1 MNKLKNFLSS
11 KSFMVLVTFI
21 GLYMLSS
28 GASWAI
34 FSYLR
39 GNPSI
44 SITPEGIS
52 GARSKI
58 DESLPKTESCPANG
72 KLFTEPER
80 AIWETHRPIAAVIEN
95 HLEARPQSGLSKA
108 DLIYE
113 VVAEGGITRFLSV
126 FYCGVAASD
135 VRIGPIRS
143 ARIYLINWATEYG
156 TPLFVHVGGAN
167 NVCNNCFGG
176 VKAPGTVAKQVLAL
190 EELIKLGW
198 RSATGNDLDAGAN
211 VGYPAVW
218 RDPERIP
225 GVAYEHTYMGST
237 DKLYQVGVDRGFA
250 YKDENGDP
258 WSKDLYEWKF
268 VDEKPLATPKA
279 SDITF
284 EFWQNQSDY
293 DVEWQYDKTNNSYTR
308 FNGGKPHID
317 LDTKE
322 QLTAKNVLVQFV
334 KEQGPVDSEKHM
346 FYTTIGS
353 GDIILFQNGDVVNGT
368 WEKASQAERTKFYD
382 STGSEIKFVR
392 GVIWI
397 EAVPSGNDVN
407 Y

>member
-113 VVAEGGITRFLSV
+113 VVAEGGDDFIEMELLKQEYPFNLTRT
-126 FYCGVAASD
+126 
-135 VRIGPIRS
+135 I
-143 ARIYLINWATEYG
+143 
-156 TPLFVHVGGAN
+156 
-167 NVCNNCFGG
+167 
-176 VKAPGTVAKQVLAL
+176 
-190 EELIKLGW
+190 EEISG
-198 RSATGNDLDAGAN
+198 
-211 VGYPAVW
+211 
-218 RDPERIP
+218 
-225 GVAYEHTYMGST
+225 
-237 DKLYQVGVDRGFA
+237 LY
-250 YKDENGDP
+250 K
-258 WSKDLYEWKF
+258 
-268 VDEKPLATPKA
+268 
-279 SDITF
+279 
-284 EFWQNQSDY
+284 
-293 DVEWQYDKTNNSYTR
+293 KT
-308 FNGGKPHID
+308 
-317 LDTKE
+317 
-322 QLTAKNVLVQFV
+322 
-334 KEQGPVDSEKHM
+334 
-346 FYTTIGS
+346 
-353 GDIILFQNGDVVNGT
+353 
-368 WEKASQAERTKFYD
+368 
-382 STGSEIKFVR
+382 
-392 GVIWI
+392 WI
-397 EAVPSGNDVN
+397 CT
-407 Y
+407 